1 MKNIKEAI
9 LTAITELDTENPSD
23 EDILRIGITAEQG
36 AITLYNKLAK
46 LTKNKNLQKILLDVS
61 KEEKVH
67 IGEFERM
74 LIDVDDEELDAQV
87 EGSNEVEEMINITE
101 EFQLPK
107 SNLVLEK
114 GDRIKILGEK

>member
-1 MKNIKEAI
+1 MKNIKEAL
-9 LTAITELDTENPSD
+9 LTAITELDTDNPSD

-67 IGEFERM
+67 VHEFERM

-87 EGSNEVEEMINITE
+87 EGSNEVEEIINITE